1 MEDPPGARVNEKGF
15 TVLFEAES
23 PIIEW
28 VSLFVLLC
36 LLARV
41 QFLTC

>member
-1 MEDPPGARVNEKGF
+1 MEDQTRARVNDKGF

-28 VSLFVLLC
+28 VSLFVVLFLLS
-36 LLARV
+36 RMRS
-41 QFLTC
+41 LTC

>member
-1 MEDPPGARVNEKGF
+1 MEDQTGVRVNDKGF

-28 VSLFVLLC
+28 VSLFVVLFLL
-36 LLARV
+36 LRV
-41 QFLTC
+41 RSLTC